1 MKRSIRKLALAGVAL
16 ALVAAACGDDGGDS
30 APTTTAA
37 SATGSG
43 TGSGTATTAPAKN
56 TASDTGVTE
65 TGIKVAIHGADLS
78 GLIKAGAIRGVPED
92 AAPQNAIRISSY
104 LDAWNAAGGING
116 RKFTYELV
124 TWDPADPKTYQ
135 TSCQKVIDGK
145 FFMVISAGGGFPADT
160 LPCITNEGK
169 TQYMAIDSVSA
180 KQYKEANGNLIGLAP
195 PGAAASQTGVAT
207 LVADTTLGLKAG
219 KVAVLRGDFEFQ
231 TEAFLEAEKNLK
243 AAGVNIVFSEAIK
256 IANLPA
262 ADQIKN
268 VALSVEKVKAAGA
281 THVVNMIQFTA
292 FGSFPTEAEKAGLKL
307 KYALIDT
314 SSGMCQTFTASQ
326 LAPVFDGATCVT
338 HWNNMRWDTTGTMAA
353 DTPAEAQCRKEF
365 DAAYAGKPVGK
376 DFPIFTKS
384 IPGVGYPGITD
395 GNGKRLDMD
404 QSYYECGLMAIVK
417 AGIEGAGGNLTK
429 KTFQEAIF
437 KKKDFEAPGLAGGK
451 GTLAANKP
459 WLASSVQQI
468 NVTTMDLAK
477 LFTSTNA
484 ADKSADAKGLYG
496 PGRCPSPLGCWRI
509 VPGSVKPLTYT
520 LS

>member
-1 MKRSIRKLALAGVAL
+1 MLLAS
-16 ALVAAACGDDGGDS
+16 ACGDDGGGDDADTTPATTAS
-30 APTTTAA
+30 GATGGTTAA
-37 SATGSG
+37 
-43 TGSGTATTAPAKN
+43 AKN
-56 TASDTGVTE
+56 TASDTGVTADS
-65 TGIKVAIHGADLS
+65 IKVAIHAADLS

-92 AAPQNAIRISSY
+92 AAPQNAIRISYY
-104 LDAWNAAGGING
+104 LDKWNAAGGING

-135 TSCQKVIDGK
+135 TSCQKIIDGK
-145 FFMVISAGGGFPADT
+145 FFMVISSGGGFPADT

-195 PGAAASQTGVAT
+195 PGAAASQTGVAA
-207 LVADTTLGLKAG
+207 LVADPNLGLKAG

-243 AAGVNIVFSEAIK
+243 AAGVNIVFSDAIK

-262 ADQIKN
+262 ADQLKN
-268 VALSVEKVKAAGA
+268 TALSVEKVKAAGA
-281 THVVNMIQFTA
+281 THVINMIQFTA
-292 FGSFPTEAEKAGLKL
+292 FNSFPTEAEKAGLKL

-338 HWNNMRWDTTGTMAA
+338 HWSNMRWDTTGTMAA
-353 DTPAEAQCRKEF
+353 DTPFEAQCRKEF
-365 DAAYAGKPVGK
+365 DEAYTGKPVGK
-376 DFPIFTKS
+376 DFPNFTKS

-417 AGIEGAGGNLTK
+417 AGIEGAGANLTK

-451 GTLAANKP
+451 GTLAPNKP

-468 NVTTMDLAK
+468 NVTTMDLAT
-477 LFTSTNA
+477 LFTSPDA
-484 ADKSADAKGLYG
+484 AVKGADAKGLYG
-496 PGRCPSPLGCWRI
+496 GGRCPSPLGCWRV
-509 VPGSVKPLTYT
+509 VPNSVKPLTYT